1 MGANESIP
9 RKAHAPMLVLRRVL
23 RESPA
28 AIVLG
33 VVSGLAAALLRLG
46 FRGLAW
52 CFTHNNISPALAA
65 ASLPPVRRFL
75 TPILGALC
83 AILVLVLRR
92 KNARRLGREPRH
104 YVEYVEAVRRE
115 HGHIP
120 LVPNL
125 WRTLSAAFS
134 IATGAAVGREGSMIQ
149 FAAAV
154 TSWFQERLRK
164 LRLAHLLPHPAIA
177 VACGVAGGVTTAYMA
192 PVAGVFFAAEIVI
205 GDFRL
210 DQLALLA
217 LAAVSSWG
225 VSISMLGPG
234 PLYPT
239 HIHLHLTWT
248 LLLLPVLAL
257 AIGAFGPLYQRI
269 IRSLRSARRLPFALA
284 IAGALVG
291 ALSLYDPRVWGNGDA
306 GLSAALGQAVV
317 PGLSIAAP
325 ALGILLLLRTLATTF
340 CVGTGTIGGVFTPT
354 LFTGGALGALAAY
367 ALLHLAVPADPT
379 LFAIAG
385 MGALIAAATH
395 APLMASFVA
404 VDLTGDWRL
413 LPALLVL
420 NTLAWLIARR
430 LSSDALYAIATQT
443 PVAQGHPPPHNF
455 GWGARPRNLPSK

>member
-1 MGANESIP
+1 
-9 RKAHAPMLVLRRVL
+9 MLVLRRVL

-134 IATGAAVGREGSMIQ
+134 VATGAAVGREGSMIQ

-248 LLLLPVLAL
+248 LMLLPVLAL

-291 ALSLYDPRVWGNGDA
+291 ALSLHDPRIWGNGDA

-367 ALLHLAVPADPT
+367 ALLHIAVPADPT

-404 VDLTGDWRL
+404 VELTGDWRL

>member
-1 MGANESIP
+1 M
-9 RKAHAPMLVLRRVL
+9 RVLRRVL

-33 VVSGLAAALLRLG
+33 AVSGLAASLLRLG
-46 FRGLAW
+46 FRGLGW
-52 CFTHNNISPALAA
+52 CFTHNAVSPAISA
-65 ASLPPVRRFL
+65 ASLSPVRRFL
-75 TPILGALC
+75 TPILGALF

-125 WRTLSAAFS
+125 WRTASAAFS
-134 IATGAAVGREGSMIQ
+134 VATGAAVGREGSMIQ

-154 TSWFQERLRK
+154 TSWFQEQLRK
-164 LRLAHLLPHPAIA
+164 LRLAHLLPHPALA

-192 PVAGVFFAAEIVI
+192 PIAGVFFAAEIVL

-210 DQLALLA
+210 DQLPLLA
-217 LAAVSSWG
+217 LSAASGWG
-225 VSISMLGPG
+225 VSVALLGAG

-239 HIHLHLTWT
+239 HVHLQFSWT
-248 LLLLPVLAL
+248 LLLLPILAL
-257 AIGAFGPLYQRI
+257 TMGAFGPLYQRI
-269 IRSLRSARRLPFALA
+269 LRSLRSARRLPFALA

-291 ALSLYDPRVWGNGDA
+291 VLSLLDPRVWGNGDA
-306 GLSAALGQAVV
+306 GLSAALGQPVI
-317 PGLSIAAP
+317 PGLSIAASTL
-325 ALGILLLLRTLATTF
+325 ALLLVLRLLATTL
-340 CVGTGTIGGVFTPT
+340 CVGAGTVGGVFTPT
-354 LFTGGALGALAAY
+354 LFTGGALGALAAWV
-367 ALLHLAVPADPT
+367 LIHFAVPADPT

-385 MGALIAAATH
+385 MSALIAAATH

-404 VDLTGDWRL
+404 VELTGDWRL
-413 LPALLVL
+413 LPALFVL
-420 NTLAWLIARR
+420 NTLAWLLARR

-443 PVAQGHPPPHNF
+443 PVPQGHPPPHSS
-455 GWGARPRNLPSK
+455 GWGAKLRNSSSI

>member
-1 MGANESIP
+1 MGANESKP
-9 RKAHAPMLVLRRVL
+9 RKAHAPMLVLRRIL

-28 AIVLG
+28 AIVFG
-33 VVSGLAAALLRLG
+33 AVSGLAASLLRLL

-52 CFTHNNISPALAA
+52 CFTHNSVSPAIAA

-75 TPILGALC
+75 TPILGALF

-125 WRTLSAAFS
+125 WRTASAAFS
-134 IATGAAVGREGSMIQ
+134 VATGAAVGREGSMIQ

-164 LRLAHLLPHPAIA
+164 PRLRHWLPEPALA

-192 PVAGVFFAAEIVI
+192 PVAGLFFAAEIVL

-210 DQLALLA
+210 DQLPQLA
-217 LAAVSSWG
+217 LAAAAGWG
-225 VSISMLGPG
+225 VSVELLGPG

-239 HIHLHLTWT
+239 HVHLQLSWT

-257 AIGAFGPLYQRI
+257 ALGAFGPLYQRI
-269 IRSLRSARRLPFALA
+269 VRSLRSARRLPFALA
-284 IAGALVG
+284 IAGSLVG
-291 ALSLYDPRVWGNGDA
+291 AFSLLDPRVWGNGDA
-306 GLSAALGQAVV
+306 GLSAALGQGVV
-317 PGLSIAAP
+317 PGLSIAASS
-325 ALGILLLLRTLATTF
+325 LGILLVLRTLATTL
-340 CVGTGTIGGVFTPT
+340 CVGAGTVGGVFTPT
-354 LFTGGALGALAAY
+354 LFTGGALGALSAY
-367 ALLHLAVPADPT
+367 ALLHFAVPADPA

-385 MGALIAAATH
+385 MSALIAAATH

-404 VDLTGDWRL
+404 VELTGDWRL
-413 LPALLVL
+413 LPGLLVL
-420 NTLAWLIARR
+420 NTLAWLLARR

-443 PVAQGHPPPHNF
+443 PISQGLAPAHSS
-455 GWGARPRNLPSK
+455 GWSAKRPT

>member
-1 MGANESIP
+1 MESNTREAQIP
-9 RKAHAPMLVLRRVL
+9 VLVLRRIL

-28 AIVLG
+28 AVVLG
-33 VVSGLAAALLRLG
+33 VVSGLAASLLRLG
-46 FRGLAW
+46 FRGLGW
-52 CFTHNNISPALAA
+52 CFTHDAVSPAMAA
-65 ASLPPVRRFL
+65 ATLSPVRRFL
-75 TPILGALC
+75 TPILGALF

-125 WRTLSAAFS
+125 WRTASAAFS
-134 IATGAAVGREGSMIQ
+134 VASGAAVGREGSMIQ

-164 LRLAHLLPHPAIA
+164 LRIAHLLPHPPLA
-177 VACGVAGGVTTAYMA
+177 VACGVAGGVTTAYIA
-192 PVAGVFFAAEIVI
+192 PVAGMFFAAEIVL

-210 DQLALLA
+210 DQLPQLA
-217 LAAVSSWG
+217 LASVASWG
-225 VSISMLGPG
+225 VSVALLGPG
-234 PLYPT
+234 PLFPT
-239 HIHLHLTWT
+239 HVQLHLTPA
-248 LLLLPVLAL
+248 LLLLPVLTL

-269 IRSLRSARRLPFALA
+269 IRSLRSARRLPLALA
-284 IAGALVG
+284 VAGAFVG

-306 GLSAALGQAVV
+306 GLSAALGHAVV
-317 PGLSIAAP
+317 PGLSIAASSL
-325 ALGILLLLRTLATTF
+325 AILLVLRTLATAL
-340 CVGTGTIGGVFTPT
+340 CVGAGTVGGVFTPT

-367 ALLHLAVPADPT
+367 ALVHFAVPADPT

-404 VDLTGDWRL
+404 VELIGDWRL
-413 LPALLVL
+413 LPGLLVL
-420 NTLAWLIARR
+420 NALAWMLARR

-443 PVAQGHPPPHNF
+443 PVPPGHPPPHSKT
-455 GWGARPRNLPSK
+455 PSRRVIS

>member
-134 IATGAAVGREGSMIQ
+134 VATGAAVGREGSMVQ

-225 VSISMLGPG
+225 VSIALLGRG

-239 HIHLHLTWT
+239 HVHLQLTWT

-367 ALLHLAVPADPT
+367 ALLHIAVPADPT

-404 VDLTGDWRL
+404 VELTGDWRL

>member
-1 MGANESIP
+1 MGANESKP
-9 RKAHAPMLVLRRVL
+9 RKAHAARLVLRRVL

-28 AIVLG
+28 AIILG
-33 VVSGLAAALLRLG
+33 VISGLAASLLRLG

-52 CFTHNNISPALAA
+52 CFTHNNISPAMAA

-104 YVEYVEAVRRE
+104 YVEYVEAVRRG

-125 WRTLSAAFS
+125 WRTASAAFS
-134 IATGAAVGREGSMIQ
+134 VATGAAIGREGSMIQ

-154 TSWFQERLRK
+154 TSWFQERLRNP
-164 LRLAHLLPHPAIA
+164 RFRHLLPGPALA

-192 PVAGVFFAAEIVI
+192 PVAGVFFAAEIVL

-210 DQLALLA
+210 TQLPHLV
-217 LAAVSSWG
+217 LAAAAGWG
-225 VSISMLGPG
+225 VSTALLGPG

-239 HIHLHLTWT
+239 RVHLQLTWT
-248 LLLLPVLAL
+248 LLLLPILAL
-257 AIGAFGPLYQRI
+257 GFGAFGPLYQRI
-269 IRSLRSARRLPFALA
+269 IRSLRSARRLPFAIA

-291 ALSLYDPRVWGNGDA
+291 ALSLVDPRVWGNGDA

-317 PGLSIAAP
+317 PGLSIAASSL
-325 ALGILLLLRTLATTF
+325 AILLVLRTLATTF
-340 CVGTGTIGGVFTPT
+340 CVGTGTVGGVFTPT
-354 LFTGGALGALAAY
+354 LFTGGALGALAGY
-367 ALLHLAVPADPT
+367 ALVHFAVPADPL
-379 LFAIAG
+379 LFAIVG
-385 MGALIAAATH
+385 MSALIAAATH

-404 VDLTGDWRL
+404 VELTGDWRL

-420 NTLAWLIARR
+420 NTLAWILARR

-443 PVAQGHPPPHNF
+443 PIHPGLAPAHGS
-455 GWGARPRNLPSK
+455 GWSATPRNPDAK

>member
-1 MGANESIP
+1 MGAIESKS
-9 RKAHAPMLVLRRVL
+9 RKAHALVPLLRRVV

-33 VVSGLAAALLRLG
+33 AISGLAASLLRLV
-46 FRGLAW
+46 FRGLEW
-52 CFTHNNISPALAA
+52 CFTHSADSLPLAA
-65 ASLPPVRRFL
+65 ASLPPVKRFL
-75 TPILGALC
+75 TPILGALF

-92 KNARRLGREPRH
+92 KNAHRLGREPRH

-125 WRTLSAAFS
+125 WRTASAAFS
-134 IATGAAVGREGSMIQ
+134 VASGAAVGREGSMIQ

-154 TSWFQERLRK
+154 TSWLQERLRK
-164 LRLAHLLPHPAIA
+164 PRLRHLLPDPALA

-192 PVAGVFFAAEIVI
+192 PVAGVFFAAEIVL

-210 DQLALLA
+210 DQLPLLA
-217 LAAVSSWG
+217 LSAAAGWG
-225 VSISMLGPG
+225 VSVAMLGPG

-239 HIHLHLTWT
+239 HVPLQFTWT

-257 AIGAFGPLYQRI
+257 AFGAFGPLYQRI
-269 IRSLRSARRLPFALA
+269 IRSLRSARRLPLALA
-284 IAGALVG
+284 VAGALVG
-291 ALSLYDPRVWGNGDA
+291 LFSLLDPRVWGNGDA
-306 GLSAALGQAVV
+306 GLSAALGQGVV
-317 PGLSIAAP
+317 PGLSIAAS
-325 ALGILLLLRTLATTF
+325 ALAVLLLLRTLATTL
-340 CVGTGTIGGVFTPT
+340 CVGAGTVGGVFTPT

-367 ALLHLAVPADPT
+367 ALVHFAAPADPT

-404 VDLTGDWRL
+404 VELTGDWRL

-420 NTLAWLIARR
+420 NTLAWLVARR

-443 PVAQGHPPPHNF
+443 PIAKGHLPPHSS
-455 GWGARPRNLPSK
+455 GWSVKLGNPGSK